1 LEIGDT
7 AGLETCGTNRAIQSC
22 NQVHLPSGLR
32 LTPEPNVGNVPCMKM
47 TASSTLVGVLMAFTA
62 SAQELKPTA
71 PPEPADMKLLC
82 NGKDLKGWDGDM
94 RLWSVKDGAIRG
106 ETTKENPTY
115 GNTFLLYVGDQGK
128 PVVFKDFELRLS
140 FRIEGGNAGVQYR
153 STHKPFKPDDKNKWV
168 VAGYQAEVE
177 NTPGKAG
184 FLYHESGRGWLVN
197 VGDKVEIGEDGKPKV
212 VGSLGDKDA
221 IAKTYKKGDWN
232 DYVIRCE
239 GNHVQHWLNG
249 IQTVDL
255 IDNDAEPSLNKD
267 GKPNPYTSRCM
278 EGILALQIHAGPPMW
293 VDYKNVRIKELNK

>member
-1 LEIGDT
+1 M
-7 AGLETCGTNRAIQSC
+7 
-22 NQVHLPSGLR
+22 PSG
-32 LTPEPNVGNVPCMKM
+32 MKSILCAFS
-47 TASSTLVGVLMAFTA
+47 TAVVLSSTVL
-62 SAQELKPTA
+62 AQEVKPTA
-71 PPEPADMKLLC
+71 PPEPADMELLC
-82 NGKDLKGWDGDM
+82 NGRDLKGWDGDM

-197 VGDKVEIGEDGKPKV
+197 VGDKAEIGEDGKPKV

-255 IDNDAEPSLNKD
+255 VDNDAEPSLDKN
-267 GKPNPYTSRCM
+267 GKPNPFTSRCM
-278 EGILALQIHAGPPMW
+278 EGLLALQIHAGPPMW

>member
-1 LEIGDT
+1 MKTIFASISISL
-7 AGLETCGTNRAIQSC
+7 LS
-22 NQVHLPSGLR
+22 VLPSFGME
-32 LTPEPNVGNVPCMKM
+32 LT
-47 TASSTLVGVLMAFTA
+47 
-62 SAQELKPTA
+62 PTA
-71 PPEPADMKLLC
+71 PPEPPGMKQLC
-82 NGKDLKGWDGDM
+82 NGRDLTGWEGDM

-140 FRIEGGNAGVQYR
+140 FRIESGNAGVQYR
-153 STHKPFKPDDKNKWV
+153 SAHKPFKDTDKNKWV

-184 FLYHESGRGWLVN
+184 FLYHESGRGWLVD

-212 VGSLGDKDA
+212 VGKTADKGA
-221 IAKTYKKGDWN
+221 LAQTYKKSDWN

-239 GNHVQHWLNG
+239 GNRVRHWLNG
-249 IQTVDL
+249 HQTIEL
-255 IDNDAEPSLNKD
+255 IDNDTQPTLNKD
-267 GKPNPYTSRCM
+267 GKPNPYSFRCM

-293 VDYKNVRIKELNK
+293 VDYKNVRIKEL